1 MSTPT
6 PHDALFKQFLTD
18 PDTARDFLAIHLP
31 ETLRQVCDLSTIRL
45 EPGSYID
52 KDLRPFY
59 SDVVYSV
66 GTATGNTG
74 YIYCTIEHQSSPDK
88 LMPFRLMRYA
98 LAVMQNHLRQGNDQL
113 PLVIPMLFYH
123 GMASPYPYSMNWL
136 NLFAEPTLAG
146 TLYTDSFPL
155 VDVTI
160 IPDEAILQQK
170 RIAMLELA
178 LKHARLRDLMEL
190 AEPMA
195 FLLKCGLCTRDQL
208 ASLLTYLADVGDTNN
223 PQRLLEILAKSSPEY
238 EDVVMTI
245 AQKLRQEGRQEG
257 RKEGHSEGRL
267 EEKRE
272 VARKMLMK
280 GIDPVLVMQ
289 VTGLTEQELGQL
301 KH

>member
-245 AQKLRQEGRQEG
+245 AQKLRQEGRKDG